1 MIGFYD
7 YTVILTY
14 LSLASGIFGI
24 YFAFLGNPLMA
35 IWCLLFSGLCDMFD
49 GKVARTKKNRTT
61 PERQFGIQ
69 LDSLCDVICFGVLPG
84 AIGIAVGM
92 TDWWLIIINAI
103 FAICAVIRLAYFNVT
118 EEERQSTTKEARV
131 FFEGL
136 PVTSSAVIFPFVY
149 CFVGVFSNIFEY
161 IYAAALLLIAILYIT
176 PVRIP
181 KPRKLLSIV
190 LVFLG
195 ITEFVCLILLT
206 INK

>member
-24 YFAFLGNPLMA
+24 YFSFCGNPLVA

-61 PERQFGIQ
+61 QERQFGIQ

-84 AIGIAVGM
+84 AIGIATGM
-92 TDWWLIIINAI
+92 KEWWFILINVL

-118 EEERQSTTKEARV
+118 EEERQSITKSARI
-131 FFEGL
+131 FYEGL
-136 PVTSSAVIFPFVY
+136 PVTSSAVIFPFVF
-149 CFVGVFSNIFEY
+149 CFSDTLDDMFKYV
-161 IYAAALLLIAILYIT
+161 YAGMLLIIAILYIS

-181 KPRKLLSIV
+181 KPKKFLASI
-190 LVFLG
+190 LILLG

-206 INK
+206 FNR